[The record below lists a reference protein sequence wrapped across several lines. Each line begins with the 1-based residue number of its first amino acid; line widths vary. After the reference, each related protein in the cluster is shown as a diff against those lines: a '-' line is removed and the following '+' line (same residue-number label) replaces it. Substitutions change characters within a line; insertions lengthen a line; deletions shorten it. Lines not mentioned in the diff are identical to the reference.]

1 MDWTTH
7 VFDFVSLSVSS
18 KDWDEP
24 EYIMDTSDEKP
35 EDWDHAVHGEW
46 SYPMV
51 KNPLYKVQITL

>member
-1 MDWTTH
+1 M
-7 VFDFVSLSVSS
+7 SS

>member
-1 MDWTTH
+1 M
-7 VFDFVSLSVSS
+7 SL

-24 EYIMDTSDEKP
+24 EYVMDTSDEKP
-35 EDWDHAVHGEW
+35 EDWDHTVHGEW